1 MAATLWAW
9 AVPAWFSDSPLD
21 HTWVTDFDNRVTS
34 YPTIGDVIAAGRNN
48 WYCWGSYHAKGG
60 TPELAD
66 GFLGSQSADAGL
78 AGCLVAS
85 NLPSKGNPAAQG
97 TIFSYGVDGVCH
109 QLANQV
115 LWATKNGAG
124 SPLTVRQARGY
135 RISSF
140 LFGTYGRQTVA
151 WRAKIAS
158 CSGTAAG
165 GPESLVMH
173 IADITPDDEFAARA
187 REVLG
192 AGDPDG
198 KLTRLLALRGAAA
211 QTADALRLRVASEAM
226 VAPSAAELNAHHND
240 ILQEAAQILSVDE
253 FRELFGIEPGQRFD
267 LVDPDMLERGPERR

>member
-34 YPTIGDVIAAGRNN
+34 YPAIGDVIAAGKTN
-48 WYCWGSYHAKGG
+48 WFCWGDYHAKGG

-66 GFLGSQSADAGL
+66 GYLGSQAGGVGL
-78 AGCLVAS
+78 TTCLVAP
-85 NLPSKGNPAAQG
+85 NLPSKGNRAAQG

-115 LWATKNGAG
+115 LWSTKGGA
-124 SPLTVRQARGY
+124 SVPLTVRQARGY
-135 RISSF
+135 RISCF

-151 WRAKIAS
+151 WRSKVAS
-158 CSGTAAG
+158 CSGGPG
-165 GPESLVMH
+165 GPESLAMH
-173 IADITPDDEFAARA
+173 PADVTPDDEFATRA

-192 AGDPDG
+192 ATDAQG
-198 KLTRLLALRGAAA
+198 KLARLLALRGAAV
-211 QTADALRLRVASEAM
+211 QTADTLRLRVASETM
-226 VAPSAAELNAHHND
+226 MAPSAAELNAHHND
-240 ILQEAAQILSVDE
+240 VLREAAEILSADE
-253 FRELFGIEPGQRFD
+253 FRALFGIEPGQRFE